1 MAVPAALPPAIVAPA
16 PAPAPAAA
24 APSVAPRRPAVSAAL
39 TQTRIEVTRSFSGAR
54 IVLYGAVFDPA
65 RQPHDV
71 VVVVRGPQEPV
82 PIVRKIR
89 VFGLWLNTPPVIF
102 RGAPGY
108 YMAASTRP
116 LNQVAN
122 FAVRRRLGL
131 GVENLRFAAPDE
143 ERVESRYGVADVIV
157 SRLGPDYFEY
167 RQAVVRLKLRE
178 GLYAADSDA
187 VRFVDQGLFRADVAL
202 PASAP
207 NGRYVAEIHLLRNG
221 TPVAMRR
228 RDLTVE
234 KVGVERAL
242 HDLAHRRPWTYG
254 VASVVFAIFA
264 GWAASAIFRRP

>member
-1 MAVPAALPPAIVAPA
+1 M
-16 PAPAPAAA
+16 
-24 APSVAPRRPAVSAAL
+24 
-39 TQTRIEVTRSFSGAR
+39 
-54 IVLYGAVFDPA
+54 FDPR

-82 PIVRKIR
+82 PIVRKVR
-89 VFGLWLNTPPVIF
+89 VLGLWLNTPPVIF

-116 LNQVAN
+116 LNQAAS

-131 GVENLRFAAPDE
+131 GVENLPFAAPDE
-143 ERVESRYGVADVIV
+143 ERVESRYGVSDVIV

-167 RQAVVRLKLRE
+167 RRAVVRLKLRE

-187 VRFVDQGLFRADVAL
+187 VRFVDQGLFRADIAL
-202 PASAP
+202 PAAAP
-207 NGRYVAEIHLLRNG
+207 TGRYQAEIHLLRNG
-221 TPVAMRR
+221 VPVAVRR

-242 HDLAHRRPWTYG
+242 YVFANERPWSYG
-254 VASVVFAIFA
+254 VASVVFALFA
-264 GWAASAIFRRP
+264 GWFASAIFRRP

>member
-1 MAVPAALPPAIVAPA
+1 MFQLAPPPPAPPAAVAPVPA
-16 PAPAPAAA
+16 PARPE
-24 APSVAPRRPAVSAAL
+24 PAVSAAL
-39 TQTRIEVTRSFSGAR
+39 TDTRIEVTRSFSGAK

-82 PIVRKIR
+82 PIVRKVR
-89 VFGLWLNTPPVIF
+89 VAGLWLNTPPVVF

-116 LNQVAN
+116 LNQIAN

-131 GVENLRFAAPDE
+131 GVENLPFAAPDE
-143 ERVESRYGVADVIV
+143 ERVESRYGVSDVVV

-167 RQAVVRLKLRE
+167 RRAVVRLKLRE

-187 VRFVDQGLFRADVAL
+187 VRFVDRGLFRADIAL

-207 NGRYVAEIHLLRNG
+207 NGRYQADIHLLRG
-221 TPVAMRR
+221 GVPVASRSR
-228 RDLTVE
+228 ELTVE
-234 KVGVERAL
+234 KIGLERAL
-242 HDLAHRRPWTYG
+242 YDLSRQRPWLYG
-254 VASVVFAIFA
+254 VASVIVAILA
-264 GWAASAIFRRP
+264 GWGASAVFRRP